1 VSNTAELDAAKDR
14 LAETLS
20 TARDV
25 TKTAVVEEIAPAVV
39 AVVGAAREASG
50 PLQAEAVNRAG
61 DAITALRGSDAMAAV
76 NDTLSSLG
84 ENVAEK
90 LNGSMTADSAHHRRR
105 WPVVVTVVGASAAAF
120 AVVRTRGR
128 RAHSSNGSYPT
139 PTPVPTPAN
148 AEGQPTVIPDVD
160 EYE

>member
-1 VSNTAELDAAKDR
+1 VSNTAELEAAKEN

-50 PLQAEAVNRAG
+50 PLQAEAATRAG
-61 DAITALRGSDAMAAV
+61 DAIAALRGSDAMAAV
-76 NDTLSSLG
+76 NDTLASIG
-84 ENVAEK
+84 ENVADR
-90 LNGSMTADSAHHRRR
+90 LNASGSDAAHHRRR
-105 WPVVVTVVGASAAAF
+105 WPIVVTVVGAGAATY
-120 AVVRTRGR
+120 AVIRTRSHR
-128 RAHSSNGSYPT
+128 THSGSGSYTT
-139 PTPVPTPAN
+139 PTPMPTSAN
-148 AEGQPTVIPDVD
+148 AEAQPTVIPDED